1 MPNERLPLPVL
12 MLVTDR
18 NVAGGDDALVR
29 KVEEAV
35 AGGVNAVQL
44 REKELAH
51 DKLVALARRLREV
64 IAGRALL
71 LVNGSPVAA
80 REVNADG
87 VHMPEYAASLVE
99 RPPGLLA
106 GRSVHSPEAALRAEA
121 ESVDYVVFGPIYETL
136 SHVATMP
143 AGCAALR
150 EVAAAVSIPVIA
162 IGGVTAPSVQEV
174 MHAGASGVAVIRAI
188 LASDNAR
195 AAAAAFR
202 DALSAERA
210 RA

>member
-1 MPNERLPLPVL
+1 MPNVRLPLPVL

-18 NVAGGDDALVR
+18 NLAGGDNALMR

-35 AGGVNAVQL
+35 VGGVNVVQL
-44 REKELAH
+44 REKDMVH
-51 DKLVALARRLREV
+51 DELVALAKRLREA

-80 REVNADG
+80 REAGADG
-87 VHMPEYAASLVE
+87 AHMPEYAASLVE

-106 GRSVHSPEAALRAEA
+106 GRSVHSVEAALRAEA
-121 ESVDYVVFGPIYETL
+121 ESADYVIFGPIYETQ
-136 SHVATMP
+136 SHVATMQ
-143 AGCAALR
+143 AGVAALR
-150 EVAAAVSIPVIA
+150 EVADAVSIPVIA

-188 LASDNAR
+188 LASDDAG
-195 AAAAAFR
+195 AAAEAFR

>member
-18 NVAGGDDALVR
+18 NLAGGDDALVR

-44 REKELAH
+44 REKDKVH
-51 DKLVALARRLREV
+51 DELVALAKRLREA

-80 REVNADG
+80 REAGADG
-87 VHMPEYAASLVE
+87 AHMPEYAASLVE

-106 GRSVHSPEAALRAEA
+106 GRSVHSVEAALRAEA
-121 ESVDYVVFGPIYETL
+121 ESADYVIFGPIYETR
-136 SHVATMP
+136 SHVATMQ
-143 AGCAALR
+143 AGVAALR
-150 EVAAAVSIPVIA
+150 EVADAVSIPVIA
-162 IGGVTAPSVQEV
+162 IGGVTAASVQEV

-188 LASDNAR
+188 LASDDAR